1 MPKHR
6 TLILLRHSKSTW
18 GLDVHDH
25 ERPLSS
31 RGRRDGVAA
40 GKWFAR
46 HGVTP
51 DAVLCSSAVRTRETW
66 DRLAKG
72 GIEAGEVSYHDKLYE
87 AFVPDLHKVLR
98 KLPGKV
104 RTAML
109 IGHSPGVPD
118 LLDTL
123 AARDGKKNLWASID
137 KKFPTSAFAIITF
150 DGPWSDL
157 KAGTAKLET
166 YQVPRG

>member
-1 MPKHR
+1 MPKSR

-40 GKWFAR
+40 GRWFAD
-46 HGVTP
+46 HEVTP
-51 DAVLCSSAVRTRETW
+51 DVVLCSSAERTRQTW
-66 DRLAKG
+66 DRMRKG
-72 GIEAGEVSYHDKLYE
+72 GIAAADVRFEDTLYE
-87 AFVPDLHKVLR
+87 AFVPDLHAVLR
-98 KLPGKV
+98 TLPGRV
-104 RTAML
+104 RTAMM
-109 IGHSPGVPD
+109 IGHSPGIPD

-123 AARDGKKNLWASID
+123 AVRDGKKTLWASID
-137 KKFPTSAFAIITF
+137 KKFPTSAFAIVRF
-150 DGPWSDL
+150 EGPWATL
-157 KAGTAKLET
+157 EPGGARLET